1 MNPQALRLLALNY
14 RATDGIRNSR
24 ICKAAQTQPTSRRL
38 QTSGI
43 ILETEMNTE
52 YLDPQQCADM
62 LAVKKRTFLER
73 YAPRPDFPAR
83 IAISKKRF
91 WWKKEEVVT
100 WLNRQK
106 EKRPMM

>member
-1 MNPQALRLLALNY
+1 
-14 RATDGIRNSR
+14 
-24 ICKAAQTQPTSRRL
+24 
-38 QTSGI
+38 
-43 ILETEMNTE
+43 MNTE